1 MHQHA
6 NPSEATLP
14 FMCLTKSQL
23 LALLSDVRLCCKYR
37 KVYLPRLEEISYK
50 YASFR
55 PDSTTNVVL
64 TRRQNLVQVSG
75 FRQQK

>member
-23 LALLSDVRLCCKYR
+23 LALPSNVRLGCRCR
-37 KVYLPRLEEISYK
+37 KLCLPKLEEISYE
-50 YASFR
+50 YTPCR
-55 PDSTTNVVL
+55 PDSTTKGVF
-64 TRRQNLVQVSG
+64 TR
-75 FRQQK
+75 